1 MTNKQELPCRCDCG
15 QTQLKVAKPPMLRFH
30 CHCMICQNLYQQP
43 FSDVTVMWAKDAKLT
58 ECEHIEYKRPGLLL
72 RRGVCTQCEQPIFA
86 TMTLLPGLK
95 LAFVPAN
102 RFDSNDELPR
112 ATAHIFYH
120 RSQAEMDDGLLKVR
134 GFINSE
140 LAISWLIIKSAFAQ
154 LFTR

>member
-1 MTNKQELPCRCDCG
+1 L
-15 QTQLKVAKPPMLRFH
+15 LK
-30 CHCMICQNLYQQP
+30 
-43 FSDVTVMWAKDAKLT
+43 
-58 ECEHIEYKRPGLLL
+58 
-72 RRGVCTQCEQPIFA
+72 RGVCSQCEQPIFA

-102 RFDSNDELPR
+102 RFDNQAELPQ

-120 RSQAEMDDGLLKVR
+120 RSQAEMDDGLLKVS